1 MSSPATPN
9 CVSKKYA
16 GGFGGVG
23 SIYTH
28 SHLTNT
34 RKFSHYRMTHG
45 EASSGQRPL
54 QIAADQKAKMF
65 SQRDAPHSRGY
76 NSSLDSADFLVSGSR
91 PGDSLRGKRTSAL
104 PDVRPARERTLAG
117 VRYHND
123 ASPLSLDT
131 SRTPIPIDPESY
143 KNMHKF
149 LPQKMDASSNDAAS
163 PRDRS
168 ISSSAGR

>member
-1 MSSPATPN
+1 MTAIVTSPATPN
-9 CVSKKYA
+9 CVSKKFA

-45 EASSGQRPL
+45 EASSGKCPL
-54 QIAADQKAKMF
+54 QITADQKSKMF

-76 NSSLDSADFLVSGSR
+76 NSSLESTDFLVAGNR
-91 PGDSLRGKRTSAL
+91 AGDSLRVKRTSAL
-104 PDVRPARERTLAG
+104 PDVRPARERQTLAG

-123 ASPLSLDT
+123 TSPLSVDT

-149 LPQKMDASSNDAAS
+149 LP
-163 PRDRS
+163 
-168 ISSSAGR
+168 